1 MATPVAA
8 QLIELQDLDTRLD
21 RLGHARRNAP
31 EHGQLDAARSDAQQA
46 AQRRAERQARFGTI
60 DEQIAANE
68 KESEQLGITRDRLQ
82 AQLRTVFATRE
93 AEALMHEI
101 DTINARRGELDDAEL
116 AALEEQE
123 QLMSELDADE
133 STEPQRVEAVGA
145 AQAALDEVLA
155 DFDSQ
160 IAAASDERTSQVS
173 DIPEALVARYER
185 LRSKLGGV
193 GVARLDGRQCTGCHL
208 DLSPGELDLVRHA
221 ADDELVECPQCS
233 RLLVR

>member
-1 MATPVAA
+1 MATAVAA
-8 QLIELQDLDTRLD
+8 QLVELQDLDTRLD
-21 RLGHARRNAP
+21 RLALARRNAP

-68 KESEQLGITRDRLQ
+68 KESEQLGVTRDRLQ

-160 IAAASDERTSQVS
+160 IAAAQEDRKSRVAAVS
-173 DIPEALVARYER
+173 AATVARYER